1 MTMTVKELKEY
12 LETQDQTMNVYFYQ
26 YGDNK
31 LLGVEEEE
39 ISVETV
45 QRSTL
50 DGIIRIVPP
59 SKVDAVGQT
68 KKALIFT

>member
-1 MTMTVKELKEY
+1 MTVRQLKEY
-12 LETQDQTMNVYFYQ
+12 LESQDQDINVYFYQ
-26 YGDNK
+26 YDENK

-45 QRSTL
+45 HRSLL
-50 DGIIRIVPP
+50 DGKIRIVPP
-59 SKVDAVGQT
+59 SKVDSVEQT